1 MNEEFKHSLSGLLY
15 NMHFGSYE
23 EENDFSHSKK
33 GQTWK
38 KHKYIRK
45 ENGKYIYPKGTSGLN
60 TKRQNAHRYGWKNE
74 YANEMKQYNYDSIE
88 LPMGMGKANI
98 YTRQDGTVV
107 VLIHGNGKYTL
118 PPGTNVS
125 TVETRIKNFSNQVN
139 MTDDQDMSSYIK
151 NERSRLAGIGYNFES
166 ADWSSVLT
174 GAGNYNLDTPKD
186 KRYSKYD
193 IYRGE
198 KPISERP
205 DDWEMSEVEENR
217 RRSEKRK
224 AEREKQIENEDKKLV
239 QDMKEMYG
247 DDWKDHYAKYIEEKN
262 KMYTP
267 RTSSY
272 RKYLKD

>member
-88 LPMGMGKANI
+88 LPMGLGKANI

-107 VLIHGNGKYTL
+107 VLIPGNGKYTL

-125 TVETRIKNFSNQVN
+125 TLKTRIKNFSNQVN

-151 NERSRLAGIGYNFES
+151 NERSRLAGIGYDFES
-166 ADWSSVLT
+166 GDWSSILT

-186 KRYSKYD
+186 KRRIEYD

-205 DDWEMSEVEENR
+205 DDWEMSEVEKNR
-217 RRSEKRK
+217 RKSEKRK
-224 AEREKQIENEDKKLV
+224 ADRLKQLENDDKKLI

-247 DDWKDHYAKYIEEKN
+247 DDWENHYNEYLAEKH
-262 KMYTP
+262 KTYKP
-267 RTSSY
+267 RVTE
-272 RKYLKD
+272 RQTKK

>member
-23 EENDFSHSKK
+23 EADDFSHSKK
-33 GQTWK
+33 GQTWQ

-107 VLIHGNGKYTL
+107 VLIPGNGKYTL

-125 TVETRIKNFSNQVN
+125 TLKTRIKNFSNQVN

-151 NERSRLAGIGYNFES
+151 NEKSRLAGIGYNFES

-174 GAGNYNLDTPKD
+174 GAGNYHLDTPKD
-186 KRYSKYD
+186 KRYTKYD

-224 AEREKQIENEDKKLV
+224 ADRLKQLENEDKKLV

-247 DDWKDHYAKYIEEKN
+247 DEWKNHYNKYLEEK
-262 KMYTP
+262 
-267 RTSSY
+267 
-272 RKYLKD
+272 RKTYKIH